1 MAIVVGVDGSNES
14 MEALRWALGE
24 ARLRGTGV
32 RAVRVWEYPF
42 VAPSAEWTLGA
53 PTPKP
58 LAVDPQ
64 QVRRLAE
71 TQLAQAVSDVEPDAA
86 AVRIEQHVIEGHPAR
101 ALVEASK
108 GADLLVVGSRGHGG
122 FGGLL
127 LGSVSQACVHHAR
140 CPVVVVRPRKA
151 TAA

>member
-14 MEALRWALGE
+14 LEALRWALGE
-24 ARLRGTGV
+24 ARLRATAV

-53 PTPKP
+53 PAPQP
-58 LAVDPQ
+58 VAVDPQ
-64 QVRRLAE
+64 EVRHLAE
-71 TQLAQAVSDVEPDAA
+71 TQLDQVVSEVEPDAA
-86 AVRIEQHVIEGHPAR
+86 GVQIEQHVIEGHPAN

-122 FGGLL
+122 FAGLL
-127 LGSVSQACVHHAR
+127 LGSVSQACVHHAH
-140 CPVVVVRPRKA
+140 CPVVVVRPTEA